1 MKPLKE
7 YSLVRKLGNYFL
19 GLNQWLW
26 NRLPSSIINSRPIQ
40 QYGHLMHKLVLM
52 RGWRQ
57 PNPGTY
63 MLRNRAEMEMI
74 HSLASQQPAGT
85 PFRIVVLACSF
96 GMEVYSFKWA
106 LRDLVDHTN
115 IQLIGLD
122 VDEAVLDIAR
132 SGCYPLTDFTWQF
145 ERLSPEEYS
154 QICPTD
160 GDSAKVSENLRSGIR
175 WLHGDACAPELLEK
189 IGQQDMVVANRFL
202 CHMEPQQASRCLRA
216 IARLV
221 NTGGYLFVTGVDLAV
236 RQRVM
241 RELGFLPVAQSL
253 EDIHNE
259 DISLLN
265 GWPWDCW
272 GLEPFDNRRADWIER
287 YAMVYQKPGAQA

>member
-1 MKPLKE
+1 
-7 YSLVRKLGNYFL
+7 
-19 GLNQWLW
+19 
-26 NRLPSSIINSRPIQ
+26 
-40 QYGHLMHKLVLM
+40 
-52 RGWRQ
+52 
-57 PNPGTY
+57 

-74 HSLASQQPAGT
+74 HSLASQQPAGG
-85 PFRIVVLACSF
+85 PLRIAVLACSV
-96 GMEVYSFKWA
+96 GMEVYSIKWT

-115 IQLIGLD
+115 IQLVGLD

-160 GDSAKVSENLRSGIR
+160 GNSAKVSENLRSGIR
-175 WLHGDACAPELLEK
+175 WLHGDACDLELPEK

-202 CHMEPQQASRCLRA
+202 CHMEPQPASNCLRA

-221 NTGGYLFVTGVDLAV
+221 STGGYLFVTGVDLAV
-236 RQRVM
+236 RLRVM
-241 RELGFLPVAQSL
+241 RELGFLPVTQNL
-253 EDIHNE
+253 EDIHNG
-259 DISLLN
+259 DISLLD
-265 GWPWDCW
+265 GWPWECW

-287 YAMVYQKPGAQA
+287 YAMVYQKPGRKHEA